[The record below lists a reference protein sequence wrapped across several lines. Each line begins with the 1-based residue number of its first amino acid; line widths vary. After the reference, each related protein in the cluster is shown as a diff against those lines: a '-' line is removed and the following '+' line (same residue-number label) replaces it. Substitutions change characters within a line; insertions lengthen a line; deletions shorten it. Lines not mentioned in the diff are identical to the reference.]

1 MAGKIGDM
9 FNKGIATISV
19 KSESM
24 VEISRN
30 KTAIANAQKAFDEGI
45 ARLGQRLYADWKNG
59 AVDLNTYAPEV
70 EHIMQIERDI
80 EGFKRRMEE
89 IKVQENAILGQSNN
103 KGSMFCSNC
112 GKQLPPGS
120 RFCDGCGTQVG

>member
-45 ARLGQRLYADWKNG
+45 TRLGQRLYADWKNG